1 MAYTNKIEE
10 LFETLPD
17 DQIVDLLNTMLV
29 GVEKRRENAQKLVKE
44 CDDQIKLIMSAI
56 KEYS

>member
-1 MAYTNKIEE
+1 MAYTHKIEE